1 MPSETAYGA
10 RCHDHA
16 LWPDCRFKL
25 TSHKVTDFRG
35 VDPPVGERGPTGG
48 ESDHN

>member
-35 VDPPVGERGPTGG
+35 VDPPEIRHSFL
-48 ESDHN
+48 ESA